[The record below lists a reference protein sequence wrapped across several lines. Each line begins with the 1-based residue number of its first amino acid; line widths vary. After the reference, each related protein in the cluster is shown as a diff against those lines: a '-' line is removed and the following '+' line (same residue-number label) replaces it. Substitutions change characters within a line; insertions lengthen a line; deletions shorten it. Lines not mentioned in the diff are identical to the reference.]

1 MKRSSEGIIMT
12 KWQEDDRSMGHVYPQ
27 ERESKRDGE
36 ESGGREATALWRVTL
51 FTGRRRDWGI
61 LMWGGRRKMKGDSL
75 GWRQPL
81 WLWKEEGVMKQ
92 RNEEKGEGV
101 TDRRDT
107 WRKNLIVRG
116 KRERA
121 WEKLKS
127 NENMKSTAQGAVIW
141 CFREMQGTPGLQS
154 AASIVGFFF
163 LSRWGSLQGMK

>member
-1 MKRSSEGIIMT
+1 MCGSFSLGEMKGAKKRRERTYREMKRSSEGIIMT

-92 RNEEKGEGV
+92 RNDEKGEGV
-101 TDRRDT
+101 TDRGDI
-107 WRKNLIVRG
+107 WRKNIIVRG
-116 KRERA
+116 KREA
-121 WEKLKS
+121 KIQWEHEVHCTGDSYL
-127 NENMKSTAQGAVIW
+127 M
-141 CFREMQGTPGLQS
+141 F
-154 AASIVGFFF
+154 
-163 LSRWGSLQGMK
+163 